1 MTEESL
7 EAAEAAE
14 AVEETRCAA
23 TRANGRRCVNAVV
36 PGTRY
41 CTLPAHAAL
50 AAAAA

>member
-1 MTEESL
+1 MTEGSR
-7 EAAEAAE
+7 EAAE
-14 AVEETRCAA
+14 AVEETRCEAM
-23 TRANGRRCVNAVV
+23 RASGRRCVNAVV